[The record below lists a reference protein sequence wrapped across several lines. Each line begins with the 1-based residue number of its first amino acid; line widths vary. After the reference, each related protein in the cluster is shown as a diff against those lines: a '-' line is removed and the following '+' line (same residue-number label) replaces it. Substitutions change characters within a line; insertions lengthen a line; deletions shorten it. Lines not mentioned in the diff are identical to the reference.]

1 MKLNVRH
8 IVHGGTRSIGHRQ
21 PVSRRHIRV
30 GGLLPQT
37 TDTARSQ
44 HDGIGLEGDDGLRV
58 LVKAPYAGDALLR
71 VAVMALDQVDGC
83 QVIAVGQKTRDTLVS
98 AGIEAQIP
106 ERADSEGLLQMP
118 ALEAVERND
127 VLIVKGEGGRDLLG
141 KELTAR
147 GARVVEWSCYRRVWP
162 DVSLTALDA
171 FAHHALVFQA
181 SSGEVLSRLS
191 ELLAGAGKRDLFQ
204 STVIVPSERVA
215 ALAERSGWRSV
226 VRADDA
232 SDRGFLQALQS
243 LRSPA

>member
-1 MKLNVRH
+1 MTTAVLTRPLADSQRQSRLLQDQSIPHITLPILELAPLPESRCSPLPTISPGTIVIFVSANAVRW
-8 IVHGGTRSIGHRQ
+8 
-21 PVSRRHIRV
+21 
-30 GGLLPQT
+30 GLPELK
-37 TDTARSQ
+37 
-44 HDGIGLEGDDGLRV
+44 V
-58 LVKAPYAGDALLR
+58 
-71 VAVMALDQVDGC
+71 ALDQVDGC
-83 QVIAVGQKTRDTLVS
+83 QVIAVGQKTRDTLAI

-106 ERADSEGLLQMP
+106 GRADSEGLLHMP
-118 ALEAVERND
+118 ALAAVERSD

-147 GARVVEWSCYRRVWP
+147 GAHVIGWPCYRRVWP
-162 DVSLTALDA
+162 DVSLSALGA

-191 ELLAGAGKRDLFQ
+191 ELLAGAGKSDLFQ

-232 SDRGFLQALQS
+232 SDWGFLQALQS
-243 LRSPA
+243 LR

>member
-1 MKLNVRH
+1 MTIAVLTRPLADCQRLSKLLQDRGISHLTLPIMEVTPLSKSQCLPLPTISPDTIVIFVSANAVRW
-8 IVHGGTRSIGHRQ
+8 
-21 PVSRRHIRV
+21 
-30 GGLLPQT
+30 GLPELK
-37 TDTARSQ
+37 
-44 HDGIGLEGDDGLRV
+44 V
-58 LVKAPYAGDALLR
+58 
-71 VAVMALDQVDGC
+71 ALDQVDGC